1 MLTKFCIC
9 IDGRH
14 NVTQPEFVDFFL
26 MWLIASYPIRT
37 QTSKIL
43 ERAWFKFLDIYFSFF

>member
-14 NVTQPEFVDFFL
+14 NVTQPEFVDFFFNV
-26 MWLIASYPIRT
+26 ADS
-37 QTSKIL
+37 
-43 ERAWFKFLDIYFSFF
+43 